1 MGATEDFSTGPPETT
16 SKTRGFQKIEWQQR
30 VADGHPVVA
39 HAFSLLLPFDCL
51 FKEPRGKGIRE
62 RRRKSTSGQSRK
74 NRSAETPEES
84 KQRGKKPARERE
96 ERERKK
102 EVRPR

>member
-1 MGATEDFSTGPPETT
+1 MGATEDFSTWQPETT

-51 FKEPRGKGIRE
+51 FKEPRG
-62 RRRKSTSGQSRK
+62 
-74 NRSAETPEES
+74 
-84 KQRGKKPARERE
+84 RERE
-96 ERERKK
+96 RDSGETDG
-102 EVRPR
+102 VNLQVVS